1 MGDVQAQDALSGAP
15 PGTAAGEEQHH
26 TSVLTNAPV
35 FHPQYQLSF
44 DPSQNAFSS
53 QFDMTQPQSAG
64 RPGPYNMNAMA
75 NALPQT
81 GYRHG
86 ASPNGQRYS
95 GPPGVIHSSMHHMPQ
110 YAGQSAVNPLM
121 GQQYFIS
128 PHPQVQPY
136 YAGHMPSAQP
146 QAHVTSR
153 HGMSYYPT
161 QMMMSPAQQIP
172 GGYYYGQP
180 GPYAG
185 QSAALPGPM
194 IGGQHIVASD
204 LRRASPVGTLEQTG
218 STTSYRGTDGEP
230 ARRNLCSH
238 SCISPR
244 WLIFR
249 T

>member
-1 MGDVQAQDALSGAP
+1 MGDVQPQDTLSGAP

-26 TSVLTNAPV
+26 GSNPTSAPV

-53 QFDMTQPQSAG
+53 QFGMTQPQSAG

-95 GPPGVIHSSMHHMPQ
+95 GPPGIIHSNMHQMPP
-110 YAGQSAVNPLM
+110 YTGQSGINPLL

-136 YAGHMPSAQP
+136 YASQMPSVQP
-146 QAHVTSR
+146 QAHVASR
-153 HGMSYYPT
+153 HGMPYYTT
-161 QMMMSPAQQIP
+161 QMMMNPAQQIP

-180 GPYAG
+180 GPYTG
-185 QSAALPGPM
+185 QGAALSGPM
-194 IGGQHIVASD
+194 MGGQQMAAPD
-204 LRRASPVGTLEQTG
+204 PRRASPAGALEPTG
-218 STTSYRGTDGEP
+218 SMASYGGIDGEP
-230 ARRNLCSH
+230 ARWNLRS
-238 SCISPR
+238 STCI
-244 WLIFR
+244 
-249 T
+249 